1 MLLDIAALA
10 SSMKTYGLAQQI
22 SVAVTKLGMNVAE
35 QTSDAIVQMME
46 QSVNPHLGGNLD
58 IRL

>member
-1 MLLDIAALA
+1 MDIAALA